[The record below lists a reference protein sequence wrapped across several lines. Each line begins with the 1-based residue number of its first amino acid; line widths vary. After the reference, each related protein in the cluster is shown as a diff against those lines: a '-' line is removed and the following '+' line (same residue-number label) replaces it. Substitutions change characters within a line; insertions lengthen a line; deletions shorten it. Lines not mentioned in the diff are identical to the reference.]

1 MSAIN
6 EFNKFEHEII
16 EICSRQRVDYD
27 RIDFLL
33 KNGASVNACIVTK
46 YSSDDI
52 EEDLLLVECW
62 RNANFL
68 SDDNERKI
76 DDDFYL
82 RLLKIF
88 IDNGLD
94 VDKYANVLLSN
105 IQYTYNNKYYI
116 ELVKVILN
124 NLRGGRKLNFD
135 ESLDAIGSEESY
147 QNCCMQDHEYAN
159 TLSTIYEMIEKF
171 SEKGLDPN
179 KYYGHNRIIDQKI
192 KDTKIFC
199 KDVKI
204 DQPRKFIC
212 DEIEIFIECEFDTLC
227 IINKFIF
234 VNNNKIESDHE
245 PLAATNRINSEN
257 FFGNSL
263 KEYTQN
269 EKIIKIEF
277 NDLSIKSAPKTTIH
291 CTVITVKLTNNKIMK
306 IGTDETASFM
316 KITLK

>member
-6 EFNKFEHEII
+6 EFNKFEDEII

-33 KNGASVNACIVTK
+33 KNGASANACIVTK
-46 YSSDDI
+46 YNSDDI

-62 RNANFL
+62 RGANYL
-68 SDDNERKI
+68 SDDDERKI

-147 QNCCMQDHEYAN
+147 QNCCMQDHEYTN

-179 KYYGHNRIIDQKI
+179 KYYRYDRVIGQRI

-199 KDVKI
+199 KDTKI
-204 DQPRKFIC
+204 DQPKKFIC

-234 VNNNKIESDHE
+234 VNNNKIESDYE
-245 PLAATNRINSEN
+245 PLVATNRINSEN
-257 FFGNSL
+257 AFGNSL
-263 KEYTQN
+263 KEYIRN

-277 NDLSIKSAPKTTIH
+277 NDLPINSAPKTMIH
-291 CTVITVKLTNNKIMK
+291 CTVITIKLTNNKTIK
-306 IGTDETASFM
+306 ISTDETASFM
-316 KITLK
+316 KITLE

>member
-6 EFNKFEHEII
+6 EFNKFEDEII

-33 KNGASVNACIVTK
+33 KNGASANACIVTK
-46 YSSDDI
+46 YNSDDI

-62 RNANFL
+62 RGANYL
-68 SDDNERKI
+68 SDDDERKI

-179 KYYGHNRIIDQKI
+179 KYYRYDRVIGQRI

-199 KDVKI
+199 KDTKI
-204 DQPRKFIC
+204 DQPKKFIC

-234 VNNNKIESDHE
+234 VNNNKIESDYE
-245 PLAATNRINSEN
+245 PLVATNRINSEN
-257 FFGNSL
+257 AFGNSL
-263 KEYTQN
+263 KEYIRN

-277 NDLSIKSAPKTTIH
+277 NDLPINSAPKTMIH
-291 CTVITVKLTNNKIMK
+291 CTVITIKLTNNKTIK
-306 IGTDETASFM
+306 ISTDETASFM
-316 KITLK
+316 KITLE